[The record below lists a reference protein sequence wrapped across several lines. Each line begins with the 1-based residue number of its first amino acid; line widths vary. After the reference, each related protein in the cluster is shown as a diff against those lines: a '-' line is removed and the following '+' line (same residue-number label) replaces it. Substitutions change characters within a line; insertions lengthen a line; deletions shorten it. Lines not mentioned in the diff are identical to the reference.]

1 MRSAAASE
9 AGGTI
14 AGKGRGSTRAD
25 VISRRLDRRKAAG
38 YETLHNPNAGTTD
51 VSTQTSALPRAAGQ
65 AQHSALIAAV
75 AIAAV
80 AAATI
85 AGAWFFQLVLDI
97 VPCPMCLEQRWAYYG
112 IIPLAILIAI
122 GAKAGTPR
130 GVLLAGLA
138 LIALAA
144 LCNAGYGA
152 YHAGVEWKFWPG
164 PTSCTGAS
172 LNLGGGS
179 LLDQLD
185 KVKVVPCDVV
195 QWRFLGISLAGYN
208 ALISLLMAALA
219 AWGITRRD

>member
-1 MRSAAASE
+1 
-9 AGGTI
+9 
-14 AGKGRGSTRAD
+14 
-25 VISRRLDRRKAAG
+25 L
-38 YETLHNPNAGTTD
+38 
-51 VSTQTSALPRAAGQ
+51 STQTSAVSHS
-65 AQHSALIAAV
+65 AQPAQDPALIAAT

-80 AAATI
+80 AGATI

-97 VPCPMCLEQRWAYYG
+97 VPCPMCLEQRYAYYA
-112 IIPLAILIAI
+112 IIPLAVLIVIA
-122 GAKAGTPR
+122 AKMAAPR

-144 LCNAGYGA
+144 LCNAAFGA

-164 PTSCTGAS
+164 PSSCTGSPALS
-172 LNLGGGS
+172 LGGGS

-219 AWGITRRD
+219 AWGITRSAKA